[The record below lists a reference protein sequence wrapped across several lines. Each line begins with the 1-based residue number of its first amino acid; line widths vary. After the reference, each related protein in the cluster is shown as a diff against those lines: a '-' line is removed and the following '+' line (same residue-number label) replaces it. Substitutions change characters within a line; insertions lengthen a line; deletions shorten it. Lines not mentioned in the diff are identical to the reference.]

1 MRLRPWEASY
11 PPGVS
16 WSDPLPTTTVPALFD
31 RAIAAFRR
39 QVAIEFGTHH
49 VRYDEI
55 GEAVDVLASAI
66 LRARGPGATCALYL
80 PNTPFHPIAFF
91 SVLRAGGR
99 IVHVSTFDAE
109 REIAHKLD
117 DSGSQI
123 LFTTDDPAFLKNA
136 LSLKAGGHVGQIVVF
151 PESRWSDAAPKS
163 GPMPDGVVTYETFVS
178 QAAAQSGWPAVNSDD
193 IALIQYTGGTTGS
206 PKGAILTHAN
216 LTAAIASYN
225 RWFSTGEA
233 LIGKKERV
241 ICVLPLCHVYGLS
254 TVFLRHFFEGNVV
267 LLHRRFDVEAVVAD
281 IERRKAT
288 TLPAVP
294 TIWSSLLRYPG
305 IERCDL
311 SSLEICSAGGAPL
324 PVELV
329 RRVEKLTGRQMR
341 GGWGMTETVAAG
353 TNRPSTRPQRLGSI
367 GIPLPGFDL
376 EVVSLADASATLP
389 AGEVGELRVRGPNV
403 IRGYWNRP
411 AETEAAFVDGWLL
424 TGDIGY
430 MDADG
435 FVFLVGRKKEMLIC
449 NGLNVYPQIVEE
461 AIYEHPDVTEA
472 LVVGLPDEQRGEAVT
487 AFVQL
492 RPGAAGLHIESL
504 RDFLKDKLGKHEI
517 PTSLQ
522 IRNSLPRTAVGK
534 LSRKDL
540 IKQLQ
545 GASSVAHP

>member
-1 MRLRPWEASY
+1 
-11 PPGVS
+11 
-16 WSDPLPTTTVPALFD
+16 
-31 RAIAAFRR
+31 
-39 QVAIEFGTHH
+39 
-49 VRYDEI
+49 
-55 GEAVDVLASAI
+55 
-66 LRARGPGATCALYL
+66 
-80 PNTPFHPIAFF
+80 
-91 SVLRAGGR
+91 
-99 IVHVSTFDAE
+99 
-109 REIAHKLD
+109 
-117 DSGSQI
+117 
-123 LFTTDDPAFLKNA
+123 
-136 LSLKAGGHVGQIVVF
+136 
-151 PESRWSDAAPKS
+151 
-163 GPMPDGVVTYETFVS
+163 
-178 QAAAQSGWPAVNSDD
+178 
-193 IALIQYTGGTTGS
+193 
-206 PKGAILTHAN
+206 
-216 LTAAIASYN
+216 
-225 RWFSTGEA
+225 
-233 LIGKKERV
+233 
-241 ICVLPLCHVYGLS
+241 
-254 TVFLRHFFEGNVV
+254 
-267 LLHRRFDVEAVVAD
+267 
-281 IERRKAT
+281 
-288 TLPAVP
+288 
-294 TIWSSLLRYPG
+294 
-305 IERCDL
+305 
-311 SSLEICSAGGAPL
+311 
-324 PVELV
+324 
-329 RRVEKLTGRQMR
+329 
-341 GGWGMTETVAAG
+341 MTETVAAG